1 VAEMLTSELVLS
13 AIVQMPFVLVMGIIM
28 LGMRQDLRDL
38 RQDLRECISGQQE
51 LLTSLVDRV
60 TAAKR

>member
-1 VAEMLTSELVLS
+1 MAEMLTSELVLS